1 MNFSQLRLN
10 RFNCEPQL
18 EGNLTFILAMIAAI
32 SCIDPRVNFNAD
44 FCAVDEPTT
53 YERKVRLLPGHPWVN
68 LKFIK

>member
-44 FCAVDEPTT
+44 FCAVDDPTA
-53 YERKVRLLPGHPWVN
+53 
-68 LKFIK
+68 